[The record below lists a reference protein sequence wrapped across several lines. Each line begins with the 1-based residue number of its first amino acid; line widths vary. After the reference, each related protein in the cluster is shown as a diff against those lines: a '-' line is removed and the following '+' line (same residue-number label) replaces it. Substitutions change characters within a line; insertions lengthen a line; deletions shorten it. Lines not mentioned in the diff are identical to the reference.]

1 MSWEPRY
8 AERSLRVTQPEL
20 VAAWEAKLRA
30 LGFDDPTKLHPF
42 AFRDLAEDLVKDR
55 TLVAYQM
62 GLGKTA
68 MAIASILARGTKHAL
83 VVLPNKLM
91 AEWTRELA
99 RLGVPAADW
108 QIIERRADLSRY
120 TCPAGHGEIP
130 RFRRVE
136 DTEGRLVD
144 VERRCEQCDAVGTH
158 VDALRRI
165 NLISFRTLWTIPK
178 DSPHVGTPKRPAV
191 LDQWKRTVK
200 PERTGLKHSFAWEL
214 RRRCEYVIV
223 DEAYALANPDSLQ
236 TRAVFMLKPRKR
248 MLLTGTPV
256 RGFPDNVIALLNWC
270 LGGGSDLFPD
280 FDATVEASR
289 NRFLALFG
297 TYVNKVRPDG
307 SPSPRIVPKIRNPER
322 FQAMM
327 APAMRRR
334 VNLEPEVASVLKMPS
349 FVIEPEQVPID
360 ENIATLYAGFAAD
373 FATWYAE
380 ASEEA
385 ARDASVVPHLTLLS
399 KMNFLSRLS
408 ACPQAIVP
416 SYAGP
421 SSKQQRIL
429 SLIADAH
436 ARGRK
441 VILFTEHVE
450 SAEWYAAHAK
460 FAALNPVLVTGSVS
474 LARGKKSGTSDRER
488 RLSRFRDGDA
498 ELIVATTACV
508 AEGLNLPEAS
518 VVIFDSFPWV
528 PSVQQQAW
536 SRVLRPAQ
544 RYNPVE
550 IRLVGA
556 AGTIDDYIAAVCEIK
571 RIAIGEGIDHE
582 TVEIDADELPD
593 PHLYARALVEESGI
607 VGAAYGASAWLARLK
622 RQAA

>member
-1 MSWEPRY
+1 
-8 AERSLRVTQPEL
+8 
-20 VAAWEAKLRA
+20 
-30 LGFDDPTKLHPF
+30 
-42 AFRDLAEDLVKDR
+42 
-55 TLVAYQM
+55 
-62 GLGKTA
+62 
-68 MAIASILARGTKHAL
+68 
-83 VVLPNKLM
+83 
-91 AEWTRELA
+91 
-99 RLGVPAADW
+99 
-108 QIIERRADLSRY
+108 
-120 TCPAGHGEIP
+120 
-130 RFRRVE
+130 
-136 DTEGRLVD
+136 
-144 VERRCEQCDAVGTH
+144 
-158 VDALRRI
+158 
-165 NLISFRTLWTIPK
+165 
-178 DSPHVGTPKRPAV
+178 
-191 LDQWKRTVK
+191 
-200 PERTGLKHSFAWEL
+200 
-214 RRRCEYVIV
+214 
-223 DEAYALANPDSLQ
+223 
-236 TRAVFMLKPRKR
+236 
-248 MLLTGTPV
+248 
-256 RGFPDNVIALLNWC
+256 
-270 LGGGSDLFPD
+270 
-280 FDATVEASR
+280 
-289 NRFLALFG
+289 
-297 TYVNKVRPDG
+297 
-307 SPSPRIVPKIRNPER
+307 
-322 FQAMM
+322 M

-334 VNLEPEVASVLKMPS
+334 VNLEPEVADVLQMPS

-360 ENIATLYAGFAAD
+360 ENLATIYEGFAAD

-399 KMNFLSRLS
+399 KMNFLSRLA
-408 ACPQAIVP
+408 ACRQAIVP

-460 FAALNPVLVTGSVS
+460 LATLNPVLVTGSVS
-474 LARGKKSGTSDRER
+474 LARGKKSGTSERER
-488 RLSRFRDGDA
+488 RLTRFRDGDA
-498 ELIVATTACV
+498 ELLVATTACV

-556 AGTIDDYIAAVCEIK
+556 AGTIDDYIAAVCELK
-571 RIAIGEGIDHE
+571 RLAIGEGIDHE